1 MRAHHSPAS
10 ALGHANSL
18 NRLGD
23 CTNLIDLQEK
33 GVAELVVNGLLNT
46 AGIGDEEIITDNLDL
61 LTKLR
66 SDLLPALKVILLEG
80 ILDGDDGV
88 LGNEL
93 LVDVK
98 ELVLRDHLGAVVVGL
113 LEVEVVEL
121 VLEELRSSDIHAK
134 EDLALVAG
142 LLDGLHNEV
151 ETLKVGENVGSE
163 TTLITDVGG
172 VLTVLGLDDSL
183 EVVVGLHTHA
193 ESLREGLGTNGE
205 DHELLH
211 GKLVA
216 SVRATVDDV
225 EGGNGHDELLVAS
238 ELGDVLVEGEVGGL
252 GGGTADGEGDTEN
265 GIGTELGL
273 APAPLVLGSV
283 ELLDHLLIDLGL
295 LGGIHTDEGGG
306 DNLVDVLDGGLDTL
320 AHVLGLDLITEL
332 ESLVDTS
339 GGARGDGGSEE
350 TQFGGDID
358 FDGGIAAGVEYLS
371 GVNGL
376 DSSLHFCR

>member
-33 GVAELVVNGLLNT
+33 GVAELVVNSLLNT

-113 LEVEVVEL
+113 LEVEIVEL

-172 VLTVLGLDDSL
+172 VLTVLGLDD
-183 EVVVGLHTHA
+183 A
-193 ESLREGLGTNGE
+193 LRMEE
-205 DHELLH
+205 
-211 GKLVA
+211 
-216 SVRATVDDV
+216 
-225 EGGNGHDELLVAS
+225 
-238 ELGDVLVEGEVGGL
+238 
-252 GGGTADGEGDTEN
+252 GGGT
-265 GIGTELGL
+265 
-273 APAPLVLGSV
+273 
-283 ELLDHLLIDLGL
+283 
-295 LGGIHTDEGGG
+295 HTLREW
-306 DNLVDVLDGGLDTL
+306 
-320 AHVLGLDLITEL
+320 
-332 ESLVDTS
+332 
-339 GGARGDGGSEE
+339 
-350 TQFGGDID
+350 
-358 FDGGIAAGVEYLS
+358 
-371 GVNGL
+371 
-376 DSSLHFCR
+376 

>member
-172 VLTVLGLDDSL
+172 VLTVLGLDD
-183 EVVVGLHTHA
+183 A
-193 ESLREGLGTNGE
+193 LRME
-205 DHELLH
+205 
-211 GKLVA
+211 
-216 SVRATVDDV
+216 
-225 EGGNGHDELLVAS
+225 
-238 ELGDVLVEGEVGGL
+238 EGEGR
-252 GGGTADGEGDTEN
+252 
-265 GIGTELGL
+265 I
-273 APAPLVLGSV
+273 P
-283 ELLDHLLIDLGL
+283 
-295 LGGIHTDEGGG
+295 
-306 DNLVDVLDGGLDTL
+306 
-320 AHVLGLDLITEL
+320 
-332 ESLVDTS
+332 
-339 GGARGDGGSEE
+339 
-350 TQFGGDID
+350 
-358 FDGGIAAGVEYLS
+358 
-371 GVNGL
+371 
-376 DSSLHFCR
+376 